1 MTTQEK
7 HNIQKLVGELANK
20 NYSSAQAAL
29 QSAVTEKI
37 KNKIRDYVSKKN

>member
-7 HNIQKLVGELANK
+7 QNIQKLVGELANK
-20 NYSSAQAAL
+20 NYSGAQTAL
-29 QSAVTEKI
+29 QDTVTEKI